1 MFARVLVSM
10 KNLDSRLYPATIP
23 SDRQMENSTMTN
35 RWIGQV
41 AAGRTVAYT
50 KGGVVAST
58 SPLAASTG
66 IQVMKEGGNA
76 FDAAVATAAVEAV
89 ALFPL
94 CGVGGEAMVLM
105 YEAKTNRIYGL
116 SGSGRAPGAATRDFY
131 VQQGYK
137 AMPLEGAQSVAIP
150 GEIDAYETILGRF
163 GTKTLAQL
171 LEPAIGYAE
180 EGYPVYR
187 RTSGYYF
194 QGLDKVN
201 RYPDSAR
208 NFTKSGLPY
217 MVGEVFVQ
225 KDLARS
231 LRRIAQGG
239 SEEFYRGDLAREMV
253 QALQAAGGQY
263 TLEDWAAHKS
273 ILYNDPISTIY
284 RGHTVYE
291 ANPPS
296 QGLLVLEILN
306 IIEGFDVASLGLIT
320 ADRIHLMVEAAKLA
334 YADRN
339 KFIRADSPSDTL
351 KRILSKE
358 HAASRASRIDFDRA
372 SQEVE
377 ADLVE
382 TAAGDENT
390 SYFCVIDGQGNAVSF
405 IHSLSN
411 PFGSGFTAGNTGI
424 LFNNRLG
431 RGFSLVEGHPNVM
444 EPNKHTMHT
453 INPYMVFKDD
463 KPYFL
468 GGTPGGDSQPHWN
481 TQVISNIIDFGMD
494 VQQAASVPRWFTFPG
509 TDPSDL
515 DKPFVLLVE
524 KGIPDDVQQQL
535 GNKGHNVQ
543 LYPEEIMAGATQLIM
558 ADQETGV
565 RMGGSDPRDDGHA
578 AVT

>member
-1 MFARVLVSM
+1 
-10 KNLDSRLYPATIP
+10 
-23 SDRQMENSTMTN
+23 MTN